1 VFARLARQST
11 NIIGCGLHQGLEH
24 GKLQP
29 FVQCWRLRRLSS
41 SALTVLLKETSVMS
55 LFIAA
60 AHAAPAGAPAGA
72 SMVGQLV
79 MIAGFIAIFY
89 FLIWRPQ
96 SKRTKEHRAMIDSI
110 NAGNEV
116 VFAGGLMGRIK
127 KVEGD
132 YAVVMLNPGNEVK
145 IQKAAVISVLPE
157 GTLNSL

>member
-1 VFARLARQST
+1 
-11 NIIGCGLHQGLEH
+11 
-24 GKLQP
+24 
-29 FVQCWRLRRLSS
+29 
-41 SALTVLLKETSVMS
+41 MS

-96 SKRTKEHRAMIDSI
+96 SKRTKEHRSMIDSI
-110 NAGNEV
+110 TAGNEV